1 MLKVQQN
8 ESGGNTHMRSF
19 IQRIFLKKRTPE
31 QTEQLYRQMILKRE
45 TKKREAKWQSI
56 ATQSPR
62 I

>member
-1 MLKVQQN
+1 
-8 ESGGNTHMRSF
+8 MRSF

-31 QTEQLYRQMILKRE
+31 QTEQLYRQTILKRE
-45 TKKREAKWQSI
+45 TKKREEKWQSI

>member
-1 MLKVQQN
+1 
-8 ESGGNTHMRSF
+8 MRSF
-19 IQRIFLKKRTPE
+19 IRQIFLKKRTPE